1 MNNQSVKIERIN
13 LENIKNVCNGTI
25 DLTAKNESLNVM
37 GVYGQNG
44 SGKTALVDALTMVRE
59 LILGGKLNSGEV
71 DLLNED
77 KESKIKIVVVFN
89 SNLEVSYEVR
99 LKNKDHNV
107 NVISECV
114 YLKKLKKYQRK
125 KMIFDYRPTENG
137 ISVDFCG
144 NKDRKYN
151 EDERV
156 ELLTAHALSEQ
167 NETSFLFSE
176 RIRKF
181 VCDEK
186 NKGIINSELP
196 LILEFLVNE
205 FAKNLFCYS
214 NKFSG
219 MIYAE
224 ILLPMSFQVENMYG
238 LVPIP
243 MDASEE
249 ISENLYETANL
260 IFTQINQVL
269 PNLIPGLTIKLRIED
284 KSKNLEGESEYRVS
298 VDSIRNGKAIPFR
311 KESDGIKK
319 IVSILSTLINVYN
332 SSNVI
337 AIIDELDAGVF
348 EFLLGEIVEA
358 LSDEAKGQLIF
369 TSHNLRA
376 LEVLPYQKILFTTT
390 NPENRYIRVTN
401 VKKTNN
407 LRDMYIR
414 AIQLGGMEEEVYQ
427 ETDSYEIKRSF
438 KKAFKKK
445 RDARDSHGK

>member
-1 MNNQSVKIERIN
+1 MNNQSVKIKCID

-25 DLTAKNESLNVM
+25 DLTDRNDFLNVV

-59 LILGGKLNSGEV
+59 LMLGDTLDSGEV
-71 DLLNED
+71 DLFNEE
-77 KESKIKIVVVFN
+77 KESRIEIVIVFDN
-89 SNLEVSYEVR
+89 NLEVSYEVK
-99 LKNKDHNV
+99 LKNIDHNV
-107 NVISECV
+107 KIISECV
-114 YLKKLKKYQRK
+114 YLKTLKKYQRK
-125 KMIFDYRPTENG
+125 NLIFNYEPTENG
-137 ISVDFCG
+137 ISVDFCR
-144 NKDRKYN
+144 NKDRKYD

-181 VCDEK
+181 ICNKK
-186 NKGIINSELP
+186 NKEIINPKLP
-196 LILEFLVNE
+196 LILDLLADE
-205 FAKNLFCYS
+205 FAKNLFCYA
-214 NKFSG
+214 NKLSG

-224 ILLPMSFQVENMYG
+224 ILLPMSFQVENSFG

-249 ISENLYETANL
+249 ISERLFKTANL

-269 PNLIPGLTIKLRIED
+269 PNLIPGLTIKLRVED
-284 KSKNLEGESEYRVS
+284 KSKNLEGEIEYRVS
-298 VDSIRNGKAIPFR
+298 VDSVRNGKAIPFR

-332 SSNVI
+332 SSSVI
-337 AIIDELDAGVF
+337 AVIDELDAGIF

-376 LEVLPYQKILFTTT
+376 LEVLPYQKIVFTTT
-390 NPENRYIRVTN
+390 NPVKRYIRVTN

-427 ETDSYEIKRSF
+427 ETDSYDIKRSF
-438 KKAFKKK
+438 KKAFKKNC
-445 RDARDSHGK
+445 DARNLDDK